1 MLKGINKQ
9 VVEVTRPDST
19 YFEKVIFF
27 VKPEY
32 ASLSEERIKSKA
44 EMYVNNSEKPP
55 EKRKVKNRK
64 AYLVTFLK
72 FALASL
78 SGAVAGGAFIFFS
91 FLK

>member
-9 VVEVTRPDST
+9 VVEIIRPEST

-44 EMYVNNSEKPP
+44 EMYVNESDKPP
-55 EKRKVKNRK
+55 EKRTEKNRK
-64 AYLVTFLK
+64 ALLISFLK
-72 FALASL
+72 FALASV
-78 SGAVAGGAFIFFS
+78 SGAVIGGGIMFIS
-91 FLK
+91 FL

>member
-9 VVEVTRPDST
+9 VVEITRPDST

-32 ASLSEERIKSKA
+32 ASLSEDRIRSKA
-44 EMYVNNSEKPP
+44 ERFINDSERPP
-55 EKRKVKNRK
+55 EKRKEKSRK
-64 AYLVTFLK
+64 AAFITFLK

-78 SGAVAGGAFIFFS
+78 SGAFVGGTFMFIS
-91 FLK
+91 FL